1 MSHTKSGHQT
11 NQTTKVVTKIALTY
25 LPECLGMTVLESGA
39 TTLVTKTMMMGTFV
53 PSANMCPSALK
64 LRSDLLNII
73 KIVGPLA
80 AIRNTHTEV
89 SSRQRNQS
97 TQLYFSKVVQIIFDN
112 QIKTKKAKAKTK

>member
-1 MSHTKSGHQT
+1 
-11 NQTTKVVTKIALTY
+11 
-25 LPECLGMTVLESGA
+25 MTVLESGA

-53 PSANMCPSALK
+53 PSASMCPSDLK

-73 KIVGPLA
+73 EIVRHLA

-89 SSRQRNQS
+89 SRRQRNQS
-97 TQLYFSKVVQIIFDN
+97 TQLYFSKVFQIIFDN